1 MCANSSISFVYLLNL
16 FISLALKHKR
26 QILRSKSNEKAL
38 NYFLKLGFKLAP
50 IMPCIFWCSK
60 SVADWFPNTTCIHVC
75 FNVMFISSFNPK
87 GLTFHVSWLMPRQSR
102 KEQVKGKWVLDLD
115 NDELLSMCVQ
125 MSLWEPW
132 RGRRATSKSENKIDG
147 GTAVFVLH
155 VCCYQW

>member
-1 MCANSSISFVYLLNL
+1 MCIFSNL
-16 FISLALKHKR
+16 FISLALKHKK
-26 QILRSKSNEKAL
+26 QILRSKSNEKGL

-50 IMPCIFWCSK
+50 IMPCIFLMFQISGWLIPKYNMHPCL
-60 SVADWFPNTTCIHVC
+60 FQC
-75 FNVMFISSFNPK
+75 NVYIFLNPK

-115 NDELLSMCVQ
+115 NNELLSMCVQ